1 MPSPKQDR
9 ATYAT
14 RDQFIAS
21 LQSVASIKP
30 SHLTMTDRLGRFR
43 IAGELWH
50 KCDAATRNA
59 LLNDAHAH
67 VRSCAKLADA
77 H

>member
-1 MPSPKQDR
+1 MTSPKQIL

-21 LQSVASIKP
+21 LQNAASINP
-30 SHLTMTDRLGRFR
+30 THLTMTDRIGRFR

-50 KCDAATRNA
+50 KCDAAARTA

-67 VRSCAKLADA
+67 VRSCARLADA